1 MSLILISPSTKLKK
15 GNYTLVAKPKGC
27 MFLKLF
33 GSISWLKYTIIFCCL
48 IVSAQ
53 LFAEDKVDTAKVYSI
68 PEVTITEQYRNAE
81 VRSASPLQILS
92 SKKIEKLNALQISDA
107 IKYFSG
113 VSVKD
118 YGGIGGLKTVSVRSL
133 GANHTAVS
141 YDGITLSD
149 CQTGQIDIGRFS
161 LDNVD
166 MLSLNNGQSDNIFQP
181 ARLFA
186 SASVLNIRTVAPHF
200 DGTKTI
206 NGKVSLKAGSFG
218 LMNPAFG
225 LQKKINSKLSAS
237 ISGEWLSANGEYPY
251 SLTNG
256 YSANDSASME
266 IRKNSDVQNLR
277 LEGALYANFSE
288 NESAYI
294 KSYFY
299 SSDRGLPGATILYNE
314 DAFTSQRI
322 NDRTFF
328 TQAHYENNFSNVW
341 RFQMNAKYNNGYMNY
356 VDSAYL
362 DADGM
367 LKSTY
372 WQEEYYGSASV
383 LFRAFEN
390 LSFSVS
396 TDLSFNTMVANS
408 TDFASPSRFSWL
420 SVIAA
425 KYVTNNILA
434 TASIL
439 STAVTETVK
448 SGEAADDQRRISP
461 FASVSIKPFSNTDLR
476 LRAFYKNIFR
486 LPTFN
491 DLYYFRVGSV
501 DLKPENANQ
510 FNVGLTYSAAINHWL
525 PLLSITTDVYHN
537 DVTNKIVA
545 IPLKN
550 NAIWQTVNL
559 GKVNI
564 NGIDLTAETT
574 IQLKKDINLALG
586 YTHTYQ
592 RALNVTDP
600 NDARTYLHQLQ
611 YTPRVSGSGKVALET
626 PLINVSYSVLWSGHR
641 YAGFQNYAENRLPGY
656 TDHSISLSRE
666 FHYKTSRISA
676 SLEALNIFNQN
687 YSIIRFFPMPGRSFR
702 ISISLAF

>member
-1 MSLILISPSTKLKK
+1 MSGQFTQYFTNKMHILLCAI
-15 GNYTLVAKPKGC
+15 LVC
-27 MFLKLF
+27 EL
-33 GSISWLKYTIIFCCL
+33 S
-48 IVSAQ
+48 VAQ
-53 LFAEDKVDTAKVYSI
+53 KSEKVDSTRVYKIQEITVTESYNNSEIRSTA
-68 PEVTITEQYRNAE
+68 
-81 VRSASPLQILS
+81 PLQILS
-92 SKKIEKLNALQISDA
+92 SKKINQLNVLQISDA
-107 IKYFSG
+107 AKYFSG
-113 VSVKD
+113 VSIKD
-118 YGGIGGLKTVSVRSL
+118 YGGIGGLKTISVRSL

-141 YDGITLSD
+141 YDGITLTD

-186 SASVLNIRTVAPHF
+186 SASVFNIRTIAPHF

-206 NGKVSLKAGSFG
+206 NGKASLKVGSFG
-218 LMNPAFG
+218 LLNPSFW
-225 LQKKINSKLSAS
+225 LQKKISSKLSAS

-251 SLTNG
+251 LLKYG
-256 YSANDSASME
+256 YSATDSTSLE

-277 LEGALYANFSE
+277 LEGSVFANFSE

-314 DAFTSQRI
+314 NAFTSQRI

-341 RFQMNAKYNNGYMNY
+341 KFQANAKYNNGYMNY
-356 VDSAYL
+356 VDSSYL
-362 DADGM
+362 GTSGV

-372 WQEEYYGSASV
+372 RQEEYYGSASV

-390 LSFSVS
+390 LSFSAS
-396 TDLSFNTMVANS
+396 TDFALNTMNANS
-408 TDFASPSRFSWL
+408 TDFADPDRFSWL

-439 STAVTETVK
+439 STFVNETVK
-448 SGEAADDQRRISP
+448 SGEAADNQRRISP
-461 FASVSIKPFSNTDLR
+461 FASISIKPFANTDLR
-476 LRAFYKNIFR
+476 MRAFYKNIFR
-486 LPTFN
+486 LPSFN
-491 DLYYFRVGSV
+491 DLYYFRVGNAN
-501 DLKPENANQ
+501 LKPENANQ
-510 FNVGLTYSAAINHWL
+510 FNLGFTYSTSINRWL
-525 PLLSITTDVYHN
+525 PLFSITTDLYHN

-545 IPLKN
+545 IPNKN
-550 NAIWQTVNL
+550 NAIWTTVNL

-574 IQLKKDINLALG
+574 VQFKKDIHLVLG

-600 NDARTYLHQLQ
+600 NDDRTYLHQLP
-611 YTPRVSGSGKVALET
+611 YTPRVSGSGKAALET
-626 PLINVSYSVLWSGHR
+626 SLINVSYSVLWSGHR
-641 YAGFQNYAENRLPGY
+641 YAGFQNYTENRLPGY
-656 TDHSISLSRE
+656 TDHNISLSRE
-666 FHYKTSRISA
+666 FHYKAIKIYT
-676 SLEALNIFNQN
+676 SLEALNFLNQN

-702 ISISLAF
+702 ISFSLFF